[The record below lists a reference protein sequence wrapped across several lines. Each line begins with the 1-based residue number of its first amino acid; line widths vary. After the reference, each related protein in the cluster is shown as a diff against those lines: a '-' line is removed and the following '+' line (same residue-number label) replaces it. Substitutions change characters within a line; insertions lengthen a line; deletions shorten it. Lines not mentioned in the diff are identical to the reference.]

1 MFGRLELFDERS
13 IVVVVAVVVIVA
25 DRDMI
30 AIVVVVVVDDGS
42 CVVGGVCSCFHCR
55 LKGNLTVQYPGVVH
69 LQ

>member
-30 AIVVVVVVDDGS
+30 AIVVVVVDDGS
-42 CVVGGVCSCFHCR
+42 CVVGGVCGCFHCR